1 MLNTPD
7 KIQGDIM
14 LAQHKGKIIST
25 LAAAFL
31 AAFAV
36 FYDTVVEFVTV
47 NYVNYTTEESTTVDP
62 QITDSVTSTAPS
74 E

>member
-1 MLNTPD
+1 
-7 KIQGDIM
+7 M
-14 LAQHKGKIIST
+14 LAQHKGKIISAI
-25 LAAAFL
+25 AAAFL

-62 QITDSVTSTAPS
+62 QITDSVTTAPS